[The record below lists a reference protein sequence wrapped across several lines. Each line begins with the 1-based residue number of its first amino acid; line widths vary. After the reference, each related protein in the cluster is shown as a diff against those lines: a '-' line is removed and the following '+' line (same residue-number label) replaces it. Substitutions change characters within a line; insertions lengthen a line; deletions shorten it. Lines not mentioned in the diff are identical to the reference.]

1 MQHLRKQVMEA
12 ERHKQVYQGLARRCR
27 TRAPWILLIVEGLS
41 IHFQQVPVNLN
52 FDGDVHVGSNNMGPS
67 HIKAF
72 GYFWFEITADINGW
86 FEITTDHFL
95 EAR

>member
-1 MQHLRKQVMEA
+1 MKHFNVKNA
-12 ERHKQVYQGLARRCR
+12 EGCNHICFRL
-27 TRAPWILLIVEGLS
+27 P
-41 IHFQQVPVNLN
+41 
-52 FDGDVHVGSNNMGPS
+52 DGDVHVGSNNMGPS

-72 GYFWFEITADINGW
+72 GYFWFEITTDINGW